1 MKEEKG
7 ITLITVIIMIIV
19 IAIIASLSIITTR
32 DILRKAKE
40 NAEEENITAVRTAV
54 QKYSARAI
62 GSGYLS
68 PANQTFPGI
77 QNPSFTHRYYDSS
90 GVLHVETEGVGMDW
104 YLLLEDDLEEMTLE
118 RLELHKSVV
127 EFIDQ
132 NYAAVIDNGLMD
144 DVLVNEYKANVDKL
158 SAQQP
163 LSDSEQVT
171 VLQWLDFMLM
181 QMTDCAKDNLTSVNP
196 QSVFKA
202 LLECVK

>member
-1 MKEEKG
+1 M
-7 ITLITVIIMIIV
+7 
-19 IAIIASLSIITTR
+19 
-32 DILRKAKE
+32 
-40 NAEEENITAVRTAV
+40 
-54 QKYSARAI
+54 
-62 GSGYLS
+62 
-68 PANQTFPGI
+68 TF
-77 QNPSFTHRYYDSS
+77 
-90 GVLHVETEGVGMDW
+90 
-104 YLLLEDDLEEMTLE
+104 E

-171 VLQWLDFMLM
+171 VLQWLDFMLK

>member
-1 MKEEKG
+1 
-7 ITLITVIIMIIV
+7 
-19 IAIIASLSIITTR
+19 
-32 DILRKAKE
+32 
-40 NAEEENITAVRTAV
+40 
-54 QKYSARAI
+54 
-62 GSGYLS
+62 
-68 PANQTFPGI
+68 
-77 QNPSFTHRYYDSS
+77 
-90 GVLHVETEGVGMDW
+90 
-104 YLLLEDDLEEMTLE
+104 MTLE

-171 VLQWLDFMLM
+171 VLQWLDFMLK
-181 QMTDCAKDNLTSVNP
+181 QMTDCAKDNLTSGNP